1 MGIGKA
7 LAMIFAKN
15 NYSVAVSARNQN
27 PLNQLIKELKELNP
41 DGNHI
46 AFKADMSVK
55 DDVTAFAKHVLT
67 AYPQVDIL
75 INNAG
80 TFIPGKMVEEDVE
93 VMEKLLQTNLLS
105 AYYLT
110 KAIIPCMMAGKSGQ
124 IFNISSIAGLQA
136 YSSGGS
142 YSVTKFA
149 MNGFSKALREEL
161 KEHNIK
167 VTAIHPGATLTN
179 SWSGVDLPE
188 SRFIKAE
195 DVAKSIYDISC
206 LSKNSVVEDV
216 IIRPQLG
223 DI

>member
-7 LAMIFAKN
+7 LALIFAKN
-15 NYSVAVSARNQN
+15 DYSVAVSARNQE
-27 PLNQLIKELKELNP
+27 PLNQLIKELKVLNP
-41 DGNHI
+41 RGEHI
-46 AFKADMSVK
+46 GFKADMSVK
-55 DDVTAFAKHVLT
+55 GDVIAFANHVLA

-80 TFIPGKMVEEDVE
+80 TFIPGKMIEEDVE
-93 VMEKLLQTNLLS
+93 VMEKLLHTNLLS

-110 KAIIPCMMAGKSGQ
+110 KDILPGMIRKKTGQ

-149 MNGFSKALREEL
+149 LNGFSKALREEL

-179 SWSGVDLPE
+179 SWSGVNLPE

-206 LSKNSVVEDV
+206 LSENSVVEDLV
-216 IIRPQLG
+216 IRPQLG